1 MSPKSGCSIHLY
13 SRVGR
18 MYYLQGTQ
26 IESKAKLHLKVIFP
40 YLSSLLS
47 NCLLRQSSLM
57 APGTLTADNGF
68 CLPPPPRTHRA
79 TEVFC
84 STQPCE
90 AACITLRHWFK
101 GWPLSLMKCHRKDTK
116 HLALYMSTA
125 QTKGERTLM
134 NWKQEHK
141 H

>member
-1 MSPKSGCSIHLY
+1 MC
-13 SRVGR
+13 
-18 MYYLQGTQ
+18 YLQDTQ
-26 IESKAKLHLKVIFP
+26 VESKAELHLKVIFP

-68 CLPPPPRTHRA
+68 CLPPPTHTHKA
-79 TEVFC
+79 TAVFC

-90 AACITLRHWFK
+90 AACVTLRHLLK
-101 GWPLSLMKCHRKDTK
+101 GRPLPLMKCHRKDMK
-116 HLALYMSTA
+116 HLALYMSMA
-125 QTKGERTLM
+125 QTKGKRTLM
-134 NWKQEHK
+134 NGKQEHK